1 MPIML
6 ISVSPV
12 VKVDS
17 SLSVSNHV
25 AHSRVCYRSSTD
37 EPLSS
42 CGTTIRRQEAVESTD
57 GLKDLAP

>member
-1 MPIML
+1 MWHTL
-6 ISVSPV
+6 GSVT
-12 VKVDS
+12 DQ
-17 SLSVSNHV
+17 V
-25 AHSRVCYRSSTD
+25 ATD